1 MEEPKEQSL
10 EQAVSTGCELGVRL
24 AACASESTGMDTTE
38 DAGIAGGEGTSAIR
52 GRRTRAKGQDAA
64 KPRKR
69 TNSTKKTTVRIR
81 SAGNP
86 QALQNRGAAKT
97 STSSDRT
104 AMVGARVRSDEAKLQ
119 ERAWLLAGNKT
130 TGFEKR
136 PDSGASTS
144 PSMGC
149 ALETVV
155 LDQNHDDRQ
164 LAAAGTEREGSLRE
178 RPLSRGLRRDAILG
192 WLTWAWKFAR
202 RQLVSRQSR
211 KRLRVCESVSLGEK
225 RFIAVIEVDGEQF
238 LVGGASSSVATLARL
253 EPSQEFSELL
263 KRRWERDPLQV

>member
-1 MEEPKEQSL
+1 
-10 EQAVSTGCELGVRL
+10 
-24 AACASESTGMDTTE
+24 
-38 DAGIAGGEGTSAIR
+38 
-52 GRRTRAKGQDAA
+52 
-64 KPRKR
+64 
-69 TNSTKKTTVRIR
+69 
-81 SAGNP
+81 
-86 QALQNRGAAKT
+86 
-97 STSSDRT
+97 
-104 AMVGARVRSDEAKLQ
+104 
-119 ERAWLLAGNKT
+119 
-130 TGFEKR
+130 
-136 PDSGASTS
+136 
-144 PSMGC
+144 MGC

-155 LDQNHDDRQ
+155 LDQNYDDRQ
-164 LAAAGTEREGSLRE
+164 LGAAGSEREGSLRE
-178 RPLSRGLRRDAILG
+178 RPLSRGLRRETILG

>member
-1 MEEPKEQSL
+1 MEDLKEQSL
-10 EQAVSTGCELGVRL
+10 EQAVTTGCELGVML
-24 AACASESTGMDTTE
+24 AACASESTGMETTE
-38 DAGIAGGEGTSAIR
+38 DAGIAGSEGNGAIP
-52 GRRTRAKGQDAA
+52 GRRIRAKGQDAA

-69 TNSTKKTTVRIR
+69 TNSTKKTTARIR
-81 SAGNP
+81 STENP
-86 QALQNRGAAKT
+86 QALKKRGAGKT
-97 STSSDRT
+97 NTSSDGT
-104 AMVGARVRSDEAKLQ
+104 AMVGAKVRSDEAKLQ

-130 TGFEKR
+130 TGSEKR
-136 PDSGASTS
+136 PDSGSSTS
-144 PSMGC
+144 PRMGC

-155 LDQNHDDRQ
+155 LDQNYDDRQ
-164 LAAAGTEREGSLRE
+164 LGAAGSEREGSLME
-178 RPLSRGLRRDAILG
+178 RPLSTGLRRETILG

-253 EPSQEFSELL
+253 EPSQEFSEVL
-263 KRRWERDPLQV
+263 KRRWERDPVQV